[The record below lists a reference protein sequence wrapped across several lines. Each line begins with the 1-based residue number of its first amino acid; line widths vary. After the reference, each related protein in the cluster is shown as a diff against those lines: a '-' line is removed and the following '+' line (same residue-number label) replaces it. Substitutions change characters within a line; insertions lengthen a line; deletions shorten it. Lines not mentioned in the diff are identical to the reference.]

1 MDKATSTT
9 TSDGGSNTSSSS
21 SSAIMVI
28 NNNNGQLSI
37 PQPTYTPMP
46 LMTKVLYY
54 GLIPLIAPLFVTYKF
69 ITDKS
74 YRVTTCSLYSLV
86 SNATATNTNIDAT
99 NIDATKNGGGSNN
112 KCVMNGWY
120 FQNVTLLKKLW
131 TLKSAQAYIGN
142 NILEYQVR
150 EGYCGSATQRCNLKV
165 LDIHHLQL
173 LGWNKLGGRVSLNFG
188 VSM

>member
-1 MDKATSTT
+1 
-9 TSDGGSNTSSSS
+9 
-21 SSAIMVI
+21 
-28 NNNNGQLSI
+28 
-37 PQPTYTPMP
+37 
-46 LMTKVLYY
+46 MTKVLYY

-86 SNATATNTNIDAT
+86 SNATSTNT
-99 NIDATKNGGGSNN
+99 NIDATKNGGGGNNN

-131 TLKSAQAYIGN
+131 TLKSAQVYIGN

-150 EGYCGSATQRCNLKV
+150 EGYCGSATQRCILKSFGYTSPS
-165 LDIHHLQL
+165 IIGMGQT
-173 LGWNKLGGRVSLNFG
+173 GGKVSLNFG